1 MGTRLWQAQDAL
13 VTALRGTLTGGV
25 PITLGAPADKQQTH
39 VWVSGDVDQWEQ
51 NFRTSGLG
59 AKDESFVLQVEAL
72 VMRNSSDY
80 ATPRARMQTL
90 IDEIEQAVSADH
102 TLGGSVMLAQIE
114 RITMDEGVTDER
126 QRAIGCTVFVRCEAF
141 RTT

>member
-1 MGTRLWQAQDAL
+1 MPTRLFAAQDAL
-13 VTALRGTLTGGV
+13 LAALRASLAGGV
-25 PITLGAPADKQQTH
+25 PVTLGAPAEKQQTH

-51 NFRTSGLG
+51 NYRTSGLG

-72 VMRNSSDY
+72 VMRNAPDY

-90 IDEIEQAVSADH
+90 IEEIEAAITANP
-102 TLGGSVMLAQIE
+102 TLDGTVMLAQVE

-141 RTT
+141 RAT